1 MLPLRPKAHSGYEN
15 VRGYARGCA
24 KEKPIAIMC
33 EGRTLNCVTWE
44 ANHMQSEHST
54 AQLSR
59 PEQKT
64 MTRLL
69 ATKDIG
75 NTKDLSAMQQAVSPI
90 HNE

>member
-1 MLPLRPKAHSGYEN
+1 
-15 VRGYARGCA
+15 
-24 KEKPIAIMC
+24 
-33 EGRTLNCVTWE
+33 
-44 ANHMQSEHST
+44 MQSEHST